1 MNLKTK
7 RRYIRKLLCIAM
19 AFACVFS
26 CIMPYSPVVSAEE
39 TTLEELQNQNEQT
52 ENGNLEELQNQYEQL
67 EKEILENEKKLNK
80 VENQIEKNEE
90 KLDKLNGEIDL
101 IEKQM
106 NVLDKKISVL
116 NSDIKDLQ
124 SSIDSAEADI
134 VTINDQVSVIQ
145 IQIADA
151 EALMTET
158 RNMLLSRLRENY
170 MSGEAS
176 TLELLFSSTDLV
188 TFFTR
193 KELVTRVSENDA
205 ALINDLSGKVTQLAA
220 LEKELGEKKVE
231 LEEKKV
237 VLDTEMNTL
246 SERQDDLQSSRDV
259 QSEKKKEATE
269 KQNEVKYLLE
279 DLDKDSEAY
288 KAAIKRK
295 EAERAALEAEIEGVI
310 KSEGS
315 SENDTPDEEIKND
328 GKMLWPVPGETRVT
342 AGYPTYPNGGT
353 HWGIDIVRTD
363 VKTEGSPFRA
373 AQGGKVILAYNDGNW
388 NYGFG
393 NYCIID
399 HGDGK
404 HTLYAHAQKLYVSEG
419 DIVEKGDTIGAIG
432 DTGNTTGPHLHFE
445 VRIKKADGSVSR
457 VQPLNY
463 VSKP

>member
-7 RRYIRKLLCIAM
+7 GRYLRKLLCIAM

-39 TTLEELQNQNEQT
+39 SLEDLR
-52 ENGNLEELQNQYEQL
+52 NQYEQL
-67 EKEILENEKKLNK
+67 EQEIYENEQALNR
-80 VENQIEKNEE
+80 VEGEIKTNEQ
-90 KLDKLNGEIDL
+90 KLDKLNDEIDI

-106 NVLDKKISVL
+106 DVLDERINVLNGSIE
-116 NSDIKDLQ
+116 DLQ
-124 SSIDSAEADI
+124 VSIDSAESDI
-134 VTINDQVSVIQ
+134 VTINDQISVIQ

-151 EALMTET
+151 EALMSET
-158 RNMLLSRLRENY
+158 KIMLLSRLRENY

-205 ALINDLSGKVTQLAA
+205 ALINDLSEKVTQLAA

-246 SERQDDLQSSRDV
+246 SERQSDLQSSQDEQSAKRDSV
-259 QSEKKKEATE
+259 MDKYE
-269 KQNEVKYLLE
+269 EVKDIVDE
-279 DLDKDSEAY
+279 LDKDSEAY
-288 KAAIKRK
+288 KKALKLQQ
-295 EAERAALEAEIEGVI
+295 AERDALDAQIDEYIKKHGSTEGDI
-310 KSEGS
+310 
-315 SENDTPDEEIKND
+315 PDEEYEND
-328 GKMLWPVPGETRVT
+328 GEMMWPVKGKTTVT
-342 AGYPTYPNGGT
+342 AGYPAYSNGSS
-353 HWGIDIVRTD
+353 HWGIDICIVGATGGTRD
-363 VKTEGSPFRA
+363 ENGNSYSLGKPFYA
-373 AQGGKVILAYNDGNW
+373 AQGGEVIIAHNDGNW
-388 NYGFG
+388 NSGFG
-393 NYCIID
+393 NYCVID

-404 HTLYAHAQKLYVSEG
+404 QTLYAHAKRLTVKKG
-419 DIVEKGDTIGAIG
+419 DIVKKGEQIGEIG
-432 DTGNTTGPHLHFE
+432 ETGNTTGPHLHFE

>member
-7 RRYIRKLLCIAM
+7 GRYLKKLLCIAM

-26 CIMPYSPVVSAEE
+26 CIMPYSPVASAEE
-39 TTLEELQNQNEQT
+39 SLED
-52 ENGNLEELQNQYEQL
+52 LQNQYEQL
-67 EKEILENEKKLNK
+67 EKDILENEQKLDEVQGEIK
-80 VENQIEKNEE
+80 TNEQ
-90 KLDKLNGEIDL
+90 KLDKLNDEIDI

-106 NVLDKKISVL
+106 NVLDERIDVL
-116 NSDIKDLQ
+116 NGSIDDLQ
-124 SSIDSAEADI
+124 ASIDSAESDI
-134 VTINDQVSVIQ
+134 VTINDQISVIQ

-151 EALMTET
+151 EALMSET
-158 RNMLLSRLRENY
+158 KIMLLARLRENY
-170 MSGEAS
+170 MSGEAT

-205 ALINDLSGKVTQLAA
+205 ALINDLSEKVAQLAA
-220 LEKELGEKKVE
+220 LEKELDEKKIQ

-246 SERQDDLQSSRDV
+246 SERQSDLQSSRDA
-259 QSEKKKEATE
+259 QGEKKKAVTE

-295 EAERAALEAEIEGVI
+295 EAERAALEAEIEAVI
-310 KSEGS
+310 KSQGS
-315 SENDTPDEEIKND
+315 SENDTPSEEIKND
-328 GKMLWPVPGETRVT
+328 GKMLWPVPGETRLT
-342 AGYPTYPNGGT
+342 ATYPSYSDGSP

-363 VKTEGSPFRA
+363 ITTKGSPFRA

-445 VRIKKADGSVSR
+445 VRIKKSDGSVSR

>member
-7 RRYIRKLLCIAM
+7 RRHLKKLLCLAM
-19 AFACVFS
+19 AFACAFS
-26 CIMPYSPVVSAEE
+26 CLMPYSPVASAEDS
-39 TTLEELQNQNEQT
+39 LED
-52 ENGNLEELQNQYEQL
+52 LQNQYEQI
-67 EKEILENEKKLNK
+67 EQDILENEQKLDEVK
-80 VENQIEKNEE
+80 DEIKTNEQ

-101 IEKQM
+101 IQKQM
-106 NVLDKKISVL
+106 DVLDERIDVL
-116 NSDIKDLQ
+116 NGSIDKLQ
-124 SSIDSAEADI
+124 ISIDSAEADI

-151 EALMTET
+151 EALMSET
-158 RNMLLSRLRENY
+158 KTLLLSRLRENY

-205 ALINDLSGKVTQLAA
+205 ALIKDLSEKVSQLAV
-220 LEKELGEKKVE
+220 LEKELGEKKIE

-237 VLDTEMNTL
+237 QLDSEMNTL
-246 SERQDDLQSSRDV
+246 SERQDDLQSSRDA
-259 QSEKKKEATE
+259 QNEKKKDATA
-269 KQNEVKYLLE
+269 KQNEVKYLIE

-295 EAERAALEAEIEGVI
+295 EAERAALEAEIEAVI
-310 KSEGS
+310 RNQGS
-315 SENDTPDEEIKND
+315 SENDTPSEEIKND
-328 GKMLWPVPGETRVT
+328 GKMLWPVPGSTRLT
-342 AGYPTYPNGGT
+342 ATYPSYSDGSP

-363 VKTEGSPFRA
+363 ITTKGSPFRA

-404 HTLYAHAQKLYVSEG
+404 HTLYAHAQKLYVREG